1 MDVSIFLR
9 VNNVFTKNMIFQD
22 SEETRYLTSSTFVH
36 LLTCILISF
45 FILLGYS
52 FIYLSYYLFINIFY
66 ISFFLL
72 LNYHLNITTI
82 VVTVINII
90 PITVFDIYFMV
101 GIRLL
106 RQRN

>member
-1 MDVSIFLR
+1 
-9 VNNVFTKNMIFQD
+9 MIFQD

-66 ISFFLL
+66 ISFILL
-72 LNYHLNITTI
+72 LYYHLNITTI
-82 VVTVINII
+82 VVTIIINTIS
-90 PITVFDIYFMV
+90 ITVFDIYFMV

-106 RQRN
+106 RQRNF